1 MTSSL
6 LAGLGVGLVGA
17 LLLATGMDLQSR
29 AVQAADGRS
38 REWLRDHRWWAG
50 VALLGS
56 AVGTNLVALA
66 LAPVSAVQSVN
77 IIALAVSTLLTSR
90 SRPGVLTR
98 ETLLAVAASVTGVL
112 GFVAVLSAHPADSA
126 VHDLEAQRAAVMT
139 ILATLT
145 VLAGLAWLIGR
156 HPGSSESSTTDRA
169 RRGTTRPR
177 GTGPSTARAL
187 LGDAAAATVFASV
200 TTVVKVHVDLVLGR
214 GLPAVLADPVTLL
227 AAGLLLPAGALA
239 SLLLQRAHR
248 DLAAPTVVAG
258 TTLTDTLTAAVIG
271 ILVLGESAPTPFASL
286 LLLAFAAIAVLG
298 VLGLRRGL
306 PAAGPGLEETA
317 PVRAS
322 RPVLTGRHRS
332 GEGTGADQDP
342 ALVGLRPGSR

>member
-38 REWLRDHRWWAG
+38 PEWLRDRRWWAG
-50 VALLGS
+50 LTLLGS

-77 IIALAVSTLLTSR
+77 IIALAVSTLLAAR
-90 SRPGVLTR
+90 SRPGMLTR
-98 ETLLAVAASVTGVL
+98 RTLGAVAASVIGVL
-112 GFVAVLSAHPADSA
+112 GFVAVLSAHPADPA
-126 VHDLEAQRAAVMT
+126 GHDLDAQRTAVMT
-139 ILATLT
+139 ILVAL
-145 VLAGLAWLIGR
+145 VLLAGAAWLIGR
-156 HPGSSESSTTDRA
+156 RPASSE
-169 RRGTTRPR
+169 GTTRPR

-187 LGDAAAATVFASV
+187 LSVASAATVFASV

-227 AAGLLLPAGALA
+227 AVGLLLPAGALA
-239 SLLLQRAHR
+239 SVLLQRAHR

-258 TTLTDTLTAAVIG
+258 TTLTDTLTAAAIG

-306 PAAGPGLEETA
+306 PAAGPAREETA
-317 PVRAS
+317 PVRAT
-322 RPVLTGRHRS
+322 RPLLIGRRRVS
-332 GEGTGADQDP
+332 EGHGADQEP
-342 ALVGLRPGSR
+342 ALVDLRPGSS

>member
-1 MTSSL
+1 MTGSL
-6 LAGLGVGLVGA
+6 LAGLSIALVGA

-126 VHDLEAQRAAVMT
+126 VHDLDAQRAAVMT

-145 VLAGLAWLIGR
+145 VLAGLAWLIGQ

-187 LGDAAAATVFASV
+187 LGVAAAATVFASV

-227 AAGLLLPAGALA
+227 AVGLLLPAGALA
-239 SLLLQRAHR
+239 SVLLQRGHR

-258 TTLTDTLTAAVIG
+258 TTLTDTLTAAAIG

-286 LLLAFAAIAVLG
+286 LLLAFAAVAVLG
-298 VLGLRRGL
+298 VLGLRHGL
-306 PAAGPGLEETA
+306 PAAGPARDETA
-317 PVRAS
+317 PVRAA
-322 RPVLTGRHRS
+322 RPLLIGRRRVS
-332 GEGTGADQDP
+332 EGHGADQEP
-342 ALVGLRPGSR
+342 ALVDLRPGSS

>member
-6 LAGLGVGLVGA
+6 LAGLGIGLVGA

-38 REWLRDHRWWAG
+38 PEWLRDRRWWAG
-50 VALLGS
+50 LALLGS

-77 IIALAVSTLLTSR
+77 IIALAVSTLLAAR

-98 ETLLAVAASVTGVL
+98 WTLRAVAASVIGVL
-112 GFVAVLSAHPADSA
+112 GFVAVLSAHPADPA
-126 VHDLEAQRAAVMT
+126 GHDLLAQRTAVMS
-139 ILATLT
+139 ILVAL
-145 VLAGLAWLIGR
+145 VLLAGVAWLIGR
-156 HPGSSESSTTDRA
+156 RPARSEGPATDRA
-169 RRGTTRPR
+169 RSDTTRPR

-187 LGDAAAATVFASV
+187 LGVAAAATVFASV
-200 TTVVKVHVDLVLGR
+200 TTVVKVHVDLVMGQ
-214 GLPAVLADPVTLL
+214 GLPAVLADPLTLL
-227 AAGLLLPAGALA
+227 AVGLLLPAGALA

-248 DLAAPTVVAG
+248 DLAAPTLVAG

-286 LLLAFAAIAVLG
+286 LLLAFAAIAMLG

-306 PAAGPGLEETA
+306 PAAGPGPEETA
-317 PVRAS
+317 PVRAT
-322 RPVLTGRHRS
+322 RPVLIGRHHVS
-332 GEGTGADQDP
+332 EGHEADQDT
-342 ALVGLRPGSR
+342 ALVGLPPGSR